1 MKFSEFIVR
10 EAVTPKLEA
19 EDRDGALRELVES
32 LAKTGAISETLVDEI
47 VKALV
52 DREKTGSTGF
62 GKGIAVP
69 HVKSS
74 KIKKMVGTMGR
85 SENGIDFA
93 ALDNQ
98 RVYTIVLL
106 LSPMNQPSQHLE
118 AMSVIFTNLQDDTF
132 RRFMRQ
138 SREQSA
144 MLELL
149 DEADQGK

>member
-10 EAVTPKLEA
+10 EAVIPKLEA
-19 EDRDGALRELVES
+19 EDRDGALKELVGS
-32 LAKTGAISETLVDEI
+32 LAKAGAVSESIVDEI
-47 VKALV
+47 VKSLA
-52 DREKTGSTGF
+52 DREKAGSTGF

-69 HVKSS
+69 HVKHA
-74 KIKKMVGTMGR
+74 KIKKMVGTVGR
-85 SENGIDFA
+85 SESGIDFS

-106 LSPMNQPSQHLE
+106 LSPVNQPSQHLE

-132 RRFMRQ
+132 RKFMKQ
-138 SREQSA
+138 SREQIA
-144 MLELL
+144 ILELL

>member
-10 EAVTPKLEA
+10 EAVIPKLEA
-19 EDRDGALRELVES
+19 EDRDGVLRELVES
-32 LAKTGAISETLVDEI
+32 LAKAGAISETIVDEI
-47 VKALV
+47 VKSLV

-69 HVKSS
+69 HVKHA
-74 KIKKMVGTMGR
+74 KIKKMVGTVGR
-85 SENGIDFA
+85 SEAGIDFS

-106 LSPMNQPSQHLE
+106 LSPNNQPSQHLE